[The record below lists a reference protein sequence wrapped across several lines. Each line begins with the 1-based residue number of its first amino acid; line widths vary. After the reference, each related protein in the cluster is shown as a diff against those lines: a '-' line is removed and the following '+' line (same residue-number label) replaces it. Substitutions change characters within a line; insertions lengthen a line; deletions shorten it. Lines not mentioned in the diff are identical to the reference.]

1 MKHKKTFLGIGW
13 KFPPTFDKSS
23 KSVQMVSEEEDI
35 RESLHI
41 LLSTQPGERIMRP
54 EYGCDTKQIVF
65 NTTSTNNLTLLK
77 RAISRS
83 ILLFEPR
90 IDLDTID
97 IQVSQDVDGLLLVNI
112 HYIIRLSNSRRNL
125 VYPFYILEGTEIR
138 LKTG

>member
-97 IQVSQDVDGLLLVNI
+97 IQVSDDVDGLLLVNI